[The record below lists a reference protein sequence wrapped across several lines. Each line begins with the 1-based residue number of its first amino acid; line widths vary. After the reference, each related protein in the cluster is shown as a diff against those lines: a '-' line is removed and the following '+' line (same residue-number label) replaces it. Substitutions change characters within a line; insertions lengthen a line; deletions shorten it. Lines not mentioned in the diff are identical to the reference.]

1 MGRTNSSKKKGTS
14 SDLKLTGQWGV
25 VVRRIMNGMGVLK
38 AYLVQSRKYAYR
50 MNFTRA
56 VTPDWMLEELNDIT
70 DATMGFEEDSPLEEE
85 IEKIEKL
92 N

>member
-1 MGRTNSSKKKGTS
+1 
-14 SDLKLTGQWGV
+14 
-25 VVRRIMNGMGVLK
+25 
-38 AYLVQSRKYAYR
+38 